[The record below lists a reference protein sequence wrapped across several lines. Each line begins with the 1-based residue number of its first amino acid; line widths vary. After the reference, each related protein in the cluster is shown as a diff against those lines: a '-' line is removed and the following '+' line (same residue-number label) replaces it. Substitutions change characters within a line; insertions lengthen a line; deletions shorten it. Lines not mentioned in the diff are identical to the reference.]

1 MAQQLLDPK
10 DRHKSYNPGDNRA
23 ADLFPDD
30 VSRGLAELEE
40 HANDPANHAIEPS
53 SPWKSD
59 YKGLDKND
67 KTTSDPGKN
76 INQARELE
84 KDSPWTN
91 NFKGGSDTK
100 KAPLTFKGVLNK
112 KGPMGVII
120 ALLGG
125 GGLAVTS
132 LSPGLLLIELK
143 TIFTN
148 DRDDSA
154 PAIQINAETM
164 LQTKVKSIKAK
175 VGVCGAK
182 ITIRCKWGT
191 VSKSQLDTFKEK
203 GFKIETEKKFGRN
216 IIKSFAMP
224 DGTRV
229 NDPAELKALMNDP
242 KYAAYL
248 NTVFSTATPYLS
260 AFFNG
265 VLNKLGL
272 SKLAKVA
279 GETKDKIN
287 ESIKTN
293 IGTDAD
299 GRPTKIAAFAEKT
312 KGIAQKAG
320 KSVGVQFGCL
330 AYNLS
335 RVTVAGIKLAKGA
348 VAIAFSL
355 MFLNEADQIVAGD
368 GDPNVVGVLS
378 DRLTQTNTD
387 PNDPTYGLSATD
399 APAFKAALYGDG
411 NALPEYALAYTI
423 GGSVVAKTLTAGI
436 NIVDGITGSKRV
448 TKAICKAAQIAG
460 YAQCAP
466 PAGTIMC
473 AGMMAASPL
482 IEKGLSTAVKSVID
496 QSSKIKIT
504 ANEPIGAKAG
514 QLLGVGA
521 GLLLAHKSSAL
532 GMKPASSGT
541 EIGKY
546 QAYTDAIR
554 QQNIATQKY
563 MAKAEPLN
571 VYNQYSFLGSLAH
584 NLNLAAFSS
593 ASIGTNISQLFA
605 TIPSALGS
613 MVSNAGAADGV
624 FMKMLPYNPDRYTH
638 CDDEAL
644 KAAGI
649 TGDTDCGVRFVMS
662 QAELTMDVDANLDYM
677 INNDHVDDNDDTG
690 AAKSDDYKKFME
702 YCGPQRQDP
711 YGETTKPLEEG
722 DLGDD
727 DWFTGKKCAEDSTEM
742 SNFRVFTMR
751 NAVNGMMDGDGDDA
765 GATTTAYT
773 TVPMGGL
780 F

>member
-30 VSRGLAELEE
+30 VSKGLSDLEA
-40 HANDPANHAIEPS
+40 HANDPANHATEPS
-53 SPWKSD
+53 SPWKED
-59 YKGLDKND
+59 YKGLDGDKKNL
-67 KTTSDPGKN
+67 DPGAN

-91 NFKGGSDTK
+91 NFKGGSDTSK
-100 KAPLTFKGVLNK
+100 KTPLTFKGVLNK

-132 LSPGLLLIELK
+132 LSPGLLLVELK

-164 LQTKVKSIKAK
+164 IQTKVKSIKAK

-182 ITIRCKWGT
+182 LTIRCKWGT
-191 VSKSQLDTFKEK
+191 VSKTQLNTFKEK

-216 IIKSFAMP
+216 VIKSFAMP

-229 NDPAELKALMNDP
+229 EDPAELKALMKDP

-248 NTVFSTATPYLS
+248 GSVFSTATPYLS
-260 AFFNG
+260 SFFNA

-272 SKLAKVA
+272 SKLAKIT
-279 GETKDKIN
+279 GDTKDKIN
-287 ESIKTN
+287 ESIKAH
-293 IGTDAD
+293 IGTDAE
-299 GRPTKIAAFAEKT
+299 GKPSKIAAVGEKA
-312 KGIAQKAG
+312 KGLADKAG
-320 KSVGVQFGCL
+320 KAVGIQMGCL

-335 RVTVAGIKLAKGA
+335 RGIVAGIKLAKGA
-348 VAIAFSL
+348 TAIAFSL

-368 GDPNVVGVLS
+368 ADPTVVGTLA

-387 PNDPTYGLSATD
+387 PNDPTYGQSATD
-399 APAFKAALYGDG
+399 APAFKTALYGDS
-411 NALPEYALAYTI
+411 NALPAYALEYVI
-423 GGSVVAKTLTAGI
+423 GGSAIAKTLQAGI
-436 NIVDGITGSKRV
+436 DFVNNLTGSKRV
-448 TKAICKAAQIAG
+448 TKIICKLAADVG
-460 YAQCAP
+460 YAQCVTS
-466 PAGTIMC
+466 PAG
-473 AGMMAASPL
+473 AAACGAMFALGPTVVEPL
-482 IEKGLSTAVKSVID
+482 LNKMVKSVVD
-496 QSSKIKIT
+496 QGSKIKIT
-504 ANEPIGAKAG
+504 ATEPIGAKAG
-514 QLLGVGA
+514 ELLGVGA

-532 GMKPASSGT
+532 GMKPASSGA

-546 QAYTDAIR
+546 QAYTDEIR
-554 QQNIATQKY
+554 QQNVATQKY
-563 MAKAEPLN
+563 MAKADPFN
-571 VYNQYSFLGSLAH
+571 IYNQYSFLGSLAH

-593 ASIGTNISQLFA
+593 ASIGSNVTQLFG
-605 TIPSALGS
+605 TIPSALNS

-624 FMKMLPYNPDRYTH
+624 FMKMLPFNPDRYNH
-638 CDDEAL
+638 CDDDAL

-649 TGDTDCGVRFVMS
+649 VGDMDCGVRFVLS
-662 QAELTMDVDANLDYM
+662 AKELTMDVEDNLDYM
-677 INNDHVDDNDDTG
+677 INNEHVDDDDSTG

-702 YCGPQRQDP
+702 FCGPQREDP
-711 YGETTKPLEEG
+711 YGETSKPIEEG
-722 DLGDD
+722 SLDDD

-751 NAVNGMMDGDGDDA
+751 NTIDGMMDGPDTGTPA
-765 GATTTAYT
+765 TAYT
-773 TVPMGGL
+773 TTSLGAML
-780 F
+780 